1 MQILVKVSY
10 IKFRVLAVRQPLIY
24 TMVEEHATKAS
35 LIQELKTNLIN
46 KFICFR
52 QGKSKLVYQREDM
65 LFKKLS

>member
-10 IKFRVLAVRQPLIY
+10 IKFRVLVVKQPPID
-24 TMVEEHATKAS
+24 TMAEHATKAS
-35 LIQELKTNLIN
+35 LIPELKTNLIH